1 MRNLQATKFTFL
13 ALIFW
18 VNFLAHLQFPKL
30 LYEVL
35 AAGIALKQARLS
47 NHISNIIDL
56 NVLPH
61 GLASLALVSRYLI
74 S

>member
-1 MRNLQATKFTFL
+1 
-13 ALIFW
+13 
-18 VNFLAHLQFPKL
+18 LQFPKL

-47 NHISNIIDL
+47 NYISNIIDL

-61 GLASLALVSRYLI
+61 GLAFLALVSWYLI
-74 S
+74 SWPTFVAYLSAQCLEC